1 MIKTNFLSLYGYL
14 LDHLYINRNH
24 NAYIP
29 LHYINT
35 HNIIVYRTLKCAQTS
50 VDQTLHR
57 FAIEGKDLSITDQPN
72 TFVGFVRDPYHRAK
86 SIIDMSLY
94 NIQCFYSVKVGY
106 RDFMDLTHCTDEHFL
121 PQICFIP
128 VRKSLNIAKR
138 LEGRIN
144 VFEPR
149 RFDLSWSNVAD
160 VDMLDVLASS
170 EDTYKFIRM
179 HEHRDAVV
187 DLYKYCG
194 LGLDN
199 LDISSTRLN
208 VGASRYKNI
217 EPERLVNLDDPDFIN
232 YVDKVYHQ
240 DIKFYNNVKC
250 VND

>member
-1 MIKTNFLSLYGYL
+1 MAQVYFNNLYSYL
-14 LDHLYINRNH
+14 LDHLYVNRNH

-29 LHYINT
+29 LHYIPNR
-35 HNIIVYRTLKCAQTS
+35 NLVVYKTLKCAQTS
-50 VDQTLHR
+50 VDQSLR
-57 FAIEGKDLSITDQPN
+57 RYAVEGNDLSISDQPN

-86 SIIDMSLY
+86 SIIDMSIY
-94 NIQCFYSVKVGY
+94 NIQCYYSVKVGY
-106 RDFMDLTHCTDEHFL
+106 RDFMNLTHCTDEHFL

-160 VDMLDVLASS
+160 IDMLDVLASS

-179 HEHRDAVV
+179 SEHQDAVI
-187 DLYKYCG
+187 DLFKYCG
-194 LGLDN
+194 LGLEN
-199 LDISSTRLN
+199 LNISQTKLN

-217 EPERLVNLDDPDFIN
+217 EPERLVNLDDKNFID
-232 YVDKVYHQ
+232 YVDRVYHQ

-250 VND
+250 LND